1 MATDRTTQ
9 SNVGMRTNGLD
20 WFSMLLVIIG
30 ALNWGILGVT
40 DLTGTR
46 TNVVLQA
53 AGLVFLP
60 NVAQV
65 VTDLIYVLV
74 GLAGLYFIYTSYKI
88 GRANRRAR
96 QQAAQ
101 QTEPQRTE

>member
-1 MATDRTTQ
+1 MSTNRSTK
-9 SNVGMRTNGLD
+9 SNDGMRTNGLD
-20 WFSMLLVIIG
+20 WFSMLLIIIG

-40 DLTGTR
+40 DLTGGQI
-46 TNVVLQA
+46 NVVRQVL
-53 AGLVFLP
+53 GLLFLP

-88 GRANRRAR
+88 RRASR
-96 QQAAQ
+96 RTREQTAQ
-101 QTEPQRTE
+101 QTEPRQTE

>member
-1 MATDRTTQ
+1 MSTNRSTQ
-9 SNVGMRTNGLD
+9 SNDGMRTNGLD
-20 WFSMLLVIIG
+20 WFSMLLIIIG

-40 DLTGTR
+40 DLTGGPI
-46 TNVVLQA
+46 NVVRQVL
-53 AGLVFLP
+53 GLLFLP

-88 GRANRRAR
+88 RRASRRSR
-96 QQAAQ
+96 QQTAQ
-101 QTEPQRTE
+101 QTETRQTE